1 MNDPQQG
8 SGASAPRTMTPGRR
22 LARILARIILYWALF
37 GGFIIS
43 GLAVMTAASAAS
55 NLVFDKPFAFD
66 YELVQHFGGIAIFTF
81 LPYCQLV
88 GANVTVD
95 IFTESMS
102 DAKKAAMSA
111 FSSFFAVAFSIL
123 LFRQMSYGFVSYV
136 KYPEVTPILNLP
148 LWTAFPFILV
158 SLALLLVAS
167 VLTLLDGVR
176 GMRGLQPYLHL
187 RHDFPIE

>member
-1 MNDPQQG
+1 MNPQHQG

-95 IFTESMS
+95 IFTENMS
-102 DAKKAAMSA
+102 DAKKAAMGA
-111 FSSFFAVAFSIL
+111 FSSLFAVGFSIL
-123 LFRQMSYGFVSYV
+123 LLRQMSLGFVSYV
-136 KYPEVTPILNLP
+136 QFPQVTPILNLP

-158 SLALLLVAS
+158 SLALLLIAS
-167 VLTLLDGVR
+167 ILTLIDGWR
-176 GMRGLQPYLHL
+176 GMHGQPPVLHL